1 MYVEQVISIF
11 CDIFG
16 SLDIEPTKML
26 YPEDLMLAVDNTKY
40 VSTFGVPTFDSI
52 SSVLKAISWYKESPV
67 PSSQGYISFVE
78 EVSSFISSKV

>member
-1 MYVEQVISIF
+1 MCVEEVIAVF

-16 SLDIEPTKML
+16 SLDIEPTKFL

-40 VSTFGVPTFDSI
+40 ASTFGDPAFDSI
-52 SSVLKAISWYKESPV
+52 SSVLKAISWYKESPA